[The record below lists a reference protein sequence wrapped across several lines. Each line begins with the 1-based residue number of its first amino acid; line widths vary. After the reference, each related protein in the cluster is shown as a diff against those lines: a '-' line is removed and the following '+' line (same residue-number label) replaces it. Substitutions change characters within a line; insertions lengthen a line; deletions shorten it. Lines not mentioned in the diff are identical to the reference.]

1 VQDLFSFCGFALIL
15 QLCIFL
21 IAAVPHFRT
30 HNQPASEC
38 VAMVLGT
45 VMTAVPVAVPTVI
58 LGANAACMA
67 RLKQRGIDVL
77 MVAKL
82 KIFAAVEVV
91 CFDKTGTLTGSVVSS
106 LFSSDL
112 GVQGCTLM
120 HAARDKPSCDHAQI
134 CANHAAGSSITAKAL
149 SVRQVTTQQ
158 HRPHSV
164 RLFFLSLTHSCKLPL
179 PLA

>member
-1 VQDLFSFCGFALIL
+1 MFSFCGFALVL

-30 HNQPASEC
+30 HKQSASEY

-45 VMTAVPVAVPTVI
+45 VMTAIPVAVPTVI

-82 KIFAAVEVV
+82 KTVAAVEVV
-91 CFDKTGTLTGSVVSS
+91 CFDKTGTLTGSVVST
-106 LFSSDL
+106 LFSS
-112 GVQGCTLM
+112 
-120 HAARDKPSCDHAQI
+120 
-134 CANHAAGSSITAKAL
+134 AL
-149 SVRQVTTQQ
+149 Y
-158 HRPHSV
+158 
-164 RLFFLSLTHSCKLPL
+164 
-179 PLA
+179 

>member
-21 IAAVPHFRT
+21 IAAVPHFQNNK
-30 HNQPASEC
+30 HSASEY

-45 VMTAVPVAVPTVI
+45 LMTAVPVAVPTVI

-82 KIFAAVEVV
+82 KTFAAVEVV
-91 CFDKTGTLTGSVVSS
+91 CFDKTGTLTGSVVST

-112 GVQGCTLM
+112 GVHKCTLM
-120 HAARDKPSCDHAQI
+120 HAARDE
-134 CANHAAGSSITAKAL
+134 
-149 SVRQVTTQQ
+149 
-158 HRPHSV
+158 
-164 RLFFLSLTHSCKLPL
+164 
-179 PLA
+179 